1 MRGNCRTGA
10 SGSDAGERGAGAGA
24 SLLRVYSEQSAWLP
38 QQAAA
43 FAEEK
48 NLRTELL
55 ASFNLSNYAVD
66 RFGPRHRDFAEGRHW
81 PLSTRMRDERI
92 RESWRSRRRVY
103 RDIAGHEV
111 LTARWR
117 LIRTGNPA

>member
-1 MRGNCRTGA
+1 VSRKPWGVRMCGA
-10 SGSDAGERGAGAGA
+10 IAAQEHPAPMQAAWSGSWRLSTA
-24 SLLRVYSEQSAWLP
+24 SLLRAV
-38 QQAAA
+38 
-43 FAEEK
+43 
-48 NLRTELL
+48 TELL
-55 ASFNLSNYAVD
+55 ASLNLSNYAVD
-66 RFGPRHRDFAEGRHW
+66 RFGPRYRDFADGRHW